1 VLLRSRVH
9 NFLIFIL
16 FFLIIFEIFIKILI
30 IEILIIKI
38 FVKLFIFLILFN
50 SSLFGGNLCLLSLS
64 VNNCLN
70 LLSYS
75 SFSSDFRRS
84 SNFGRSS
91 NFRRRS
97 SNNFLFLLTLILVFK
112 IIFTKRQIL
121 SLIRFKKS
129 SDMNNAIA
137 LSDQGN
143 IIEKRNK

>member
-84 SNFGRSS
+84 SNF
-91 NFRRRS
+91 RRRS